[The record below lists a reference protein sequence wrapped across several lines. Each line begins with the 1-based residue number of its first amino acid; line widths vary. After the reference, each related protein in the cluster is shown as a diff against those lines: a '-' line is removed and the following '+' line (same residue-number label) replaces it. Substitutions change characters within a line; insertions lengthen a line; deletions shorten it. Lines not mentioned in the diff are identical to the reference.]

1 MRIAVLIM
9 SGNQEPSLRNVET
22 LKETMV
28 KNSSNMD
35 LKNSYDFFT
44 YSYKDSDEPVD
55 TVLDCTK
62 DERYPNCYDIHISG
76 VESVYHTYEKTYTTY
91 EYLLNNEDK
100 YGRYDWFV
108 RINISCYVNL
118 KLMDLV
124 IKDMKKDTIYANALN
139 SYVDLTFEYCNY
151 FYPRGDFYIV
161 SHETMEEIMPVGKDL
176 MYCDQRLKNRPAVPH
191 VDDTLFGYA
200 FILAAGKKFYKR
212 LQMIYYNF
220 IPMISDNPEVLRT
233 MVAGN
238 FSKKAISSRVKSVPD
253 GQMSGYSWNDNK
265 YRLYDPEKMKILD
278 DIIAGIKY
286 ESVTLDDIL
295 VPPLQEKQ
303 TIYISASS
311 VTPSQ
316 LVSIIDY

>member
-28 KNSSNMD
+28 KNSVNRN
-35 LKNSYDFFT
+35 LVNTYDFFT
-44 YSYKDSDEPVD
+44 YSYKDSNEPVD

-62 DERYPNCYDIHISG
+62 DERYSNCYDIHISG

-118 KLMDLV
+118 KLLDLV

-139 SYVDLTFEYCNY
+139 SYVDQTFEYCNY

-161 SHETMEEIMPVGKDL
+161 SHETLEEIMPAGKDL

-200 FILAAGKKFYKR
+200 FILVAGKKFYKR
-212 LQMIYYNF
+212 FQMICYNF
-220 IPMISDNPEVLRT
+220 MPMVSDNPEMLRT

-238 FSKKAISSRVKSVPD
+238 FNKKAVASRLKSVPD
-253 GQMSGYSWNDNK
+253 GQVSGYSWDDNK
-265 YRLYDPEKMKILD
+265 YRLCDPEKMKILD
-278 DIIAGIKY
+278 DIVTDIKY
-286 ESVTLDDIL
+286 ESVTLNDIL
-295 VPPLQEKQ
+295 VSPLQERP
-303 TIYISASS
+303 TVYISASS

-316 LVSIIDY
+316 MVSIINY

>member
-28 KNSSNMD
+28 KNSVNRD
-35 LKNSYDFFT
+35 LKNSYDFFI
-44 YSYKDSDEPVD
+44 YSYKDSSEPVD

-62 DERYPNCYDIHISG
+62 DERYSNCYDIHISG

-100 YGRYDWFV
+100 YGKYDWFV

-118 KLMDLV
+118 KLLDLV

-139 SYVDLTFEYCNY
+139 SYIDQAFEYCNY

-161 SHETMEEIMPVGKDL
+161 SHETLEEIMPAGKDL

-200 FILAAGKKFYKR
+200 FILAVGNKFYKR
-212 LQMIYYNF
+212 LQMICYNF
-220 IPMISDNPEVLRT
+220 MPMVSDNPETLHTIVT
-233 MVAGN
+233 GN
-238 FSKKAISSRVKSVPD
+238 FNKKAIASRLKSVPD
-253 GQMSGYSWNDNK
+253 GQVSGYSWDDNK
-265 YRLYDPEKMKILD
+265 YRLCDPEKMKILD
-278 DIIAGIKY
+278 DIVTDIKY
-286 ESVTLDDIL
+286 ESVTLNDIL
-295 VPPLQEKQ
+295 VSPLQERP
-303 TIYISASS
+303 TVYISASS

-316 LVSIIDY
+316 MVSIINY